1 MRSLSTTPI
10 TANQT
15 RASRY
20 VRWRPARYM
29 RSEEGQDML
38 RRTSPRSVDRPR
50 LCQADQTS
58 VSQPPEGELAVMVTS
73 DRCDVA
79 ITPDLLLP
87 ELFRL
92 HPETRIV
99 FDRHGLRGCGGPSG
113 PHESIRFF
121 ARAHGVD
128 EPTLLREL
136 QQATAA
142 PRSLPAVPPQRA
154 RFRRLPIRSTVV
166 TSWPGSQSCSRPGR
180 PGVPGCSGRSA

>member
-1 MRSLSTTPI
+1 
-10 TANQT
+10 
-15 RASRY
+15 
-20 VRWRPARYM
+20 
-29 RSEEGQDML
+29 
-38 RRTSPRSVDRPR
+38 
-50 LCQADQTS
+50 
-58 VSQPPEGELAVMVTS
+58 MVTS
-73 DRCDVA
+73 GRCDVA

-136 QQATAA
+136 EQAMAA
-142 PRSLPAVPPQRA
+142 PRSQSQQCRHNA
-154 RFRRLPIRSTVV
+154 R
-166 TSWPGSQSCSRPGR
+166 
-180 PGVPGCSGRSA
+180 